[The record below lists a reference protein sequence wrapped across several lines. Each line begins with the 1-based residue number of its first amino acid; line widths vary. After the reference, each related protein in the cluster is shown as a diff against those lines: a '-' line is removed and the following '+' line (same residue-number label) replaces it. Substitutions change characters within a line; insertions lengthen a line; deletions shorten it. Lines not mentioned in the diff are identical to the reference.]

1 MRGGPFHA
9 LLGSLGLLGDDRL
22 PTRRTAAAIALA
34 AWLPP
39 AVLSI
44 LQSLADSG
52 YPGFSF
58 FTDFTTHTRWL
69 VAITVMIATERYAAA
84 RISPMIRQF
93 REAGLIAADSE
104 PGFSSALERAD
115 RRSESALAEALIAL
129 GALLWSGVVTRYA
142 VDVAGSHW
150 DGSVIEG
157 EVVLSWAGQAARFVS
172 TPLFVFLT
180 FRWMWRFLVWTA
192 LLFRLSRLPL
202 RFTPL
207 HPDGAAGVGFLAIY
221 PSVFTGFVFAQSSVV
236 AASMVKELSLV
247 RHDPETVWYAMAA
260 WLALNLFLFIGPLL
274 VFVRPLYAVRQQAV
288 LDYGKLASQH
298 HLAFH
303 RKWMESSASGEDLLG
318 SPDPSS
324 VSDLNASV
332 LAVLGLRVIPVDRV
346 AVAQVLVAA
355 GIPML
360 AVVATLMPLAELARW
375 LLGVAL

>member
-1 MRGGPFHA
+1 